1 MYKNLHNINFWNWVH
16 PLDDYELK
24 PPRNT
29 IASRV
34 NIPVLEKF
42 KRYLESKTGKR
53 VPLVVKEIFNGDI

>member
-1 MYKNLHNINFWNWVH
+1 VH

-24 PPRNT
+24 PPPNT

-34 NIPVLEKF
+34 NIPILEKF

-53 VPLVVKEIFNGDI
+53 VPLVVKEIFNGEI